1 MAMQAL
7 RKVVEVSGDSVTVDL
22 PPEWRLQKLE
32 VIVLPVDELVD
43 TSKQRSSWETFVRQ
57 TYGSIP
63 DFPDREPQ
71 GDFENRRSLDD

>member
-1 MAMQAL
+1 MQAL
-7 RKVVEVSGDSVTVDL
+7 RKVVEVSGSSVTVDL

-43 TSKQRSSWETFVRQ
+43 TRQQRQSWEAFVRQ

-63 DFPDREPQ
+63 DFPERESQ
-71 GDFENRRSLDD
+71 GEFEIRRSLDD